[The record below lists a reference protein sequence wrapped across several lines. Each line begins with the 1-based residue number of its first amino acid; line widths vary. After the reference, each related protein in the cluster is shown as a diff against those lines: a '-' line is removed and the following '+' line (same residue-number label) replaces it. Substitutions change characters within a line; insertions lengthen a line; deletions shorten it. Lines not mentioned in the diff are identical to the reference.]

1 MRKYKGQIIGLVNA
15 NSKAVFS
22 TLMFFVLGCIIGN
35 VVAYFISP
43 DKTETVYEKY
53 APFFTDGHSLEIDKT
68 ALLLESFKEYTLSFC
83 FILVCSFSVYFVPLL
98 FGKIIFDGF
107 LMGLSSGI
115 MVRIFGGN
123 GFLITGLWLLM
134 KNMFYVPVIVVFSV
148 FVVKMTIR
156 RFRRREKIRRT
167 DLFVWLFVVIFM
179 ALFCSITDSYIASW
193 LVLKLM

>member
-1 MRKYKGQIIGLVNA
+1 MRKYKGQIISLVNA

-68 ALLLESFKEYTLSFC
+68 ALLLGSFKEYTLSFC

-115 MVRIFGGN
+115 MVRIFGGD

-167 DLFVWLFVVIFM
+167 ELFVWLFVVIFM